1 MARTGKMNIAPDPKA
16 NDLLVRQIEQL
27 VEQLNQKL
35 KQFETQNG
43 SPFGLEIV
51 DIDENEEETPVVDEN
66 SQTKEVD
73 NYDYINPQ
81 HYVQDDGRQTWER
94 MLGHWSLEQVALW
107 CEMTVFKYEDRKGK
121 KPNEDPE
128 REQKKIE
135 WYKNKAV
142 ELRQKAKNEKKSG
155 FFSFNS

>member
-16 NDLLVRQIEQL
+16 NDLLIRQIEQL

-35 KQFETQNG
+35 DQYENKNG
-43 SPFGLEIV
+43 VSFGLEV
-51 DIDENEEETPVVDEN
+51 VEIDDSEVTPE
-66 SQTKEVD
+66 SQINVQD

-94 MLGHWSLEQVALW
+94 MLDKWSLEEVALW

-128 REQKKIE
+128 REQKKID

-142 ELRQKAKNEKKSG
+142 ELREKAKNEKKRG
-155 FFSFNS
+155 FFI